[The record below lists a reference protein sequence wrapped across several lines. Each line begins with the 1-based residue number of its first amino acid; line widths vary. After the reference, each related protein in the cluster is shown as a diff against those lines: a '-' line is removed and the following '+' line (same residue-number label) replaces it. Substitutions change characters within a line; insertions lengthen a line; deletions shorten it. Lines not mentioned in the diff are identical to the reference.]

1 MNPFEYLTVLYS
13 IIVAIGVTQI
23 IFAWR
28 DMIRHR
34 NQIEPYWLH
43 TLWMGFGLLILI
55 QMWWG
60 DWELHLLPNWDY
72 FSFLL
77 VLSAPITLTLAL
89 SILAPALDGS
99 TDRDLR
105 VYYFHHHHWAFGF
118 AALYMIESV
127 IGAVALRGEPLLG
140 ERSIMRLVGVVLLTT
155 LAVSGRERVHVGVL
169 ATTFV
174 LHGLFVLTQYTMS
187 L

>member
-1 MNPFEYLTVLYS
+1 M
-13 IIVAIGVTQI
+13 
-23 IFAWR
+23 
-28 DMIRHR
+28 
-34 NQIEPYWLH
+34 
-43 TLWMGFGLLILI
+43 
-55 QMWWG
+55 
-60 DWELHLLPNWDY
+60 
-72 FSFLL
+72 
-77 VLSAPITLTLAL
+77 LSAPITLTLAL

-105 VYYFHHHHWAFGF
+105 VYYFDHHHWAFGL

-127 IGAVALRGEPLLG
+127 IGAIVLRGEPLLG
-140 ERSIMRLVGVVLLTT
+140 ERTIMRLLGVALLTT
-155 LAVSGRERVHVGVL
+155 LAVSGRERVHVAVL